1 MPDYVK
7 SEPHII
13 LGTNKDGNPI
23 YFTRVG
29 VLNDVLEWGMDVGD
43 IVDLINGKTTWKD
56 IAKRMPKKA
65 LQKTIDMISPF
76 YKTPFELLTAKKLFP
91 DATNPTHIRDRWL
104 YVAQSL
110 GVERLGRIVMG
121 KPVKNR
127 GNVAELALTS
137 LHTQQMLMLTP
148 IILS

>member
-1 MPDYVK
+1 MDQKAEAARKIAKGGFQPCKKECHYISYGIITYIFNAIVSQMKKKHCLDYVK

-76 YKTPFELLTAKKLFP
+76 YKTPPFELFNTKKLFP
-91 DATNPTHIRDRWL
+91 DATNPTHMR
-104 YVAQSL
+104 
-110 GVERLGRIVMG
+110 
-121 KPVKNR
+121 
-127 GNVAELALTS
+127 
-137 LHTQQMLMLTP
+137 
-148 IILS
+148 